1 MKWSEFFIPT
11 TKETPAEATVPSHQ
25 LMIRAGLIRQV
36 VAGAYTYLPLGYR
49 SLRKIE
55 AIVRDEM
62 NRAGAIE
69 LNMPALHPI
78 EWWEQTGR
86 VKAMGDVLL
95 RLGGGGGDDWRSRT
109 VLGPTHEEVVTEI
122 ARAYITS
129 YKQLPIN

>member
-1 MKWSEFFIPT
+1 MKWTEFFIPT
-11 TKETPAEATVPSHQ
+11 AKESPADATVPSHQ

-55 AIVRDEM
+55 NIIREEM

-69 LNMPALHPI
+69 LHMPAMHPI

-86 VKAMGDVLL
+86 VAAMGEELI
-95 RLGGGGGDDWRSRT
+95 RLGGSSDDWRSRT
-109 VLGPTHEEVVTEI
+109 VLGPTHEEV
-122 ARAYITS
+122 IT
-129 YKQLPIN
+129 